1 MSLNQNII
9 HSKNDSRKLNQFKT
23 ICNKFDQ
30 QEKKISKST
39 QKNRKLRKENNLLY
53 KMIKQFDDNL
63 GIEKTKRNAL
73 EQYGTQELL
82 EITGIPQENGE
93 NCIEIN
99 FKICE

>member
-39 QKNRKLRKENNLLY
+39 QKNRKLRKENNLLN

-73 EQYGTQELL
+73 EQYGRQELL
-82 EITGIPQENGE
+82 EITGIP
-93 NCIEIN
+93 
-99 FKICE
+99 

>member
-39 QKNRKLRKENNLLY
+39 QKNRKLRKENNLLN

-73 EQYGTQELL
+73 EQYGRQDLL

>member
-23 ICNKFDQ
+23 ICNKFDL

-39 QKNRKLRKENNLLY
+39 QKNRKLRKENNLLN

-73 EQYGTQELL
+73 EQYGRQELL
-82 EITGIPQENGE
+82 EITGIP
-93 NCIEIN
+93 
-99 FKICE
+99 

>member
-73 EQYGTQELL
+73 EQYGRQELL
-82 EITGIPQENGE
+82 EITGIP
-93 NCIEIN
+93 
-99 FKICE
+99 

>member
-39 QKNRKLRKENNLLY
+39 QKNRKLRKENNLLN

-73 EQYGTQELL
+73 EQYGRQDLL
-82 EITGIPQENGE
+82 EITGIP
-93 NCIEIN
+93 
-99 FKICE
+99 

>member
-39 QKNRKLRKENNLLY
+39 QKNRKLRKENNLLN
-53 KMIKQFDDNL
+53 KMIKQFDNNL

-73 EQYGTQELL
+73 EQYGRQELL
-82 EITGIPQENGE
+82 EITGIP
-93 NCIEIN
+93 
-99 FKICE
+99 

>member
-9 HSKNDSRKLNQFKT
+9 YSKNDSRKLNQFKT

-39 QKNRKLRKENNLLY
+39 QKNRKLRKENNLLN

-73 EQYGTQELL
+73 EQYGRQELL
-82 EITGIPQENGE
+82 EITGIP
-93 NCIEIN
+93 
-99 FKICE
+99 

>member
-39 QKNRKLRKENNLLY
+39 QKNRKLRKENNLLN

-63 GIEKTKRNAL
+63 GIEKTKK
-73 EQYGTQELL
+73 ECTGTIWQARIAGDYWYTL
-82 EITGIPQENGE
+82 G
-93 NCIEIN
+93 
-99 FKICE
+99 KW